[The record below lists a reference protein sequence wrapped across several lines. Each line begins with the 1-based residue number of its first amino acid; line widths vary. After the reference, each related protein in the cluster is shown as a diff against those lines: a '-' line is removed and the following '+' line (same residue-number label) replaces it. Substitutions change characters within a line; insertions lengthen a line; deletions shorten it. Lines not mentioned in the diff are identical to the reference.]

1 MPGGERKKLSRKK
14 VRNLSKL
21 PHFMV
26 QRCQYGPHP
35 KWKTIFLAEIAKAD
49 HQGKFASAG

>member
-1 MPGGERKKLSRKK
+1 MPGREKKKLSRKK

-26 QRCQYGPHP
+26 HRCQHGPRP
-35 KWKTIFLAEIAKAD
+35 KWKTILLAEITKAD